1 MVFFFSQNLSFAFL
15 LQFLRQ
21 KPQGIKAR
29 ILLEWITKV
38 SCIKIR
44 PAFLI
49 GCSYQSNKK
58 KKGKLLPQFKDSC
71 IDVNS
76 GYEMKPNTTTRI
88 DKRNVWELVL
98 F

>member
-1 MVFFFSQNLSFAFL
+1 M
-15 LQFLRQ
+15 
-21 KPQGIKAR
+21 
-29 ILLEWITKV
+29 
-38 SCIKIR
+38 R

-49 GCSYQSNKK
+49 GCPYQSNKK
-58 KKGKLLPQFKDSC
+58 KRKLLPQFKDSY

-88 DKRNVWELVL
+88 DKRNFWELAL